1 MENIIN
7 VIVNIWGILALIS
20 MSALVFSQLVL
31 LWVDHISPEIKKF
44 KSKR

>member
-7 VIVNIWGILALIS
+7 VIMNIWGILSLIA
-20 MSALVFSQLVL
+20 MSTLVFSQLVL

-44 KSKR
+44 NSKR

>member
-7 VIVNIWGILALIS
+7 VIVNIWGILALIT

-31 LWVDHISPEIKKF
+31 LWVDHIIPAIKKV